1 MRFDEK
7 KAVAED
13 IAASLDQAGA
23 VFVTDFTGLDVD
35 AQGELRAKLR
45 EAGARYRVVKNT
57 LAIRALEGLDYEGL
71 EEFLTGPT
79 GLVLTG
85 SDPVAPAKAVKEFAK
100 ENDDRPTFR
109 VGVVDRRTVPPADI
123 MRLADLPG
131 MDSLLGSI
139 AGALTASVGGITGVL
154 NGLMRD
160 IAYMVE
166 EVAKKGEGQ
175 D

>member
-1 MRFDEK
+1 MRRDEK
-7 KAVAED
+7 RAVAEE

-23 VFVTDFTGLDVD
+23 VFITDFTGLDVD
-35 AQGELRAKLR
+35 AQGELRTMLR
-45 EAGARYRVVKNT
+45 EAGATYRVVKNT

-71 EEFLTGPT
+71 EEYFAGPT

-85 SDPVAPAKAVKEFAK
+85 ADPVAPAKAVKDFAK
-100 ENDDRPTFR
+100 ENDDKPTFR
-109 VGVVDRRTVPPADI
+109 VGVVDRRTVPPTDI
-123 MRLADLPG
+123 MRLAELPG

-139 AGALTASVGGITGVL
+139 AGALTSSVGGIAGVL
-154 NGLMRD
+154 DGLLRD
-160 IAYMVE
+160 VAYMVE

>member
-1 MRFDEK
+1 MRFEEK

-13 IAASLDQAGA
+13 IAASLEQAGA
-23 VFVTDFTGLDVD
+23 IFVTDFTGLDVD

-100 ENDDRPTFR
+100 ENDDKPTFR

-139 AGALTASVGGITGVL
+139 AGALTASVGGIAGVL